1 MVIPQHRDRLLH
13 EGAVAFQNLPGQGVD
28 RFHAARPGGQHR
40 PGQRRAETAEFV
52 APHIL
57 HLLPCS
63 IGIRAGSSLLH
74 VFQKCSLCGNMFG
87 DRPVELCKLKIAFK
101 VVPQWERVGF
111 EPGVQSGGNE
121 LVDLLGKCRCINT
134 GLCKE

>member
-1 MVIPQHRDRLLH
+1 MVIPQHCDCLLH
-13 EGAVAFQNLPGQGVD
+13 EGAVAFQYLSGKLID
-28 RFHAARPGGQHR
+28 RLHVLRPGGQHR
-40 PGQRRAETAEFV
+40 PGQRRAESAEFV
-52 APHIL
+52 APQLL

-63 IGIRAGSSLLH
+63 IGIWVASGLLDALQQCR
-74 VFQKCSLCGNMFG
+74 FRRDAFG
-87 DRPVELCKLKIAFK
+87 DRSVELCKLKIAFK

-121 LVDLLGKCRCINT
+121 LVDLLGQCRRINT